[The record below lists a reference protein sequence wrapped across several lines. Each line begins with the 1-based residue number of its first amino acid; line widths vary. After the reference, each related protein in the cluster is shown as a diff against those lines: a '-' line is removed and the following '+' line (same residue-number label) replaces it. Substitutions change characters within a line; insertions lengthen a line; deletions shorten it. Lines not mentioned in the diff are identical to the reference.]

1 MVVIC
6 TRMESFLSWPPWEE
20 ARQNPEHGRCTCQGL
35 LNKNMWIQSDSF
47 PIKARHWKLAYSGK
61 KSATCFRFPQLWENK
76 PSPPRGDDWKHLLL
90 SSSGWLGTVHSKT
103 VFRQYFPKPCFSQ
116 EAPRRRFRCSRCT
129 YWFYCE
135 RNEFVGIPGRDT
147 KLRFQ
152 RMQHLF
158 FHGTVQIPINGRLLI
173 SLLI

>member
-6 TRMESFLSWPPWEE
+6 TRMESFLSWPSWEE

-103 VFRQYFPKPCFSQ
+103 VFRQYFPKPCFFSGGSQ
-116 EAPRRRFRCSRCT
+116 KKVQMFKMYLLVLLWEKWICRDPRK
-129 YWFYCE
+129 
-135 RNEFVGIPGRDT
+135 G
-147 KLRFQ
+147 
-152 RMQHLF
+152 H
-158 FHGTVQIPINGRLLI
+158 
-173 SLLI
+173 

>member
-20 ARQNPEHGRCTCQGL
+20 ARQNPEHGLCMCQEL

-47 PIKARHWKLAYSGK
+47 PIKARNWKLAYLGK

-76 PSPPRGDDWKHLLL
+76 PSPPRGM
-90 SSSGWLGTVHSKT
+90 TENI
-103 VFRQYFPKPCFSQ
+103 CFSVVQ
-116 EAPRRRFRCSRCT
+116 AGWGQYTAKWSSDNTFPSLAASREAPRRRFRCSKCT
-129 YWFYCE
+129 YLFYCE
-135 RNEFVGIPGRDT
+135 RNEFVEIPGRDT

-152 RMQHLF
+152 RMQHLC
-158 FHGTVQIPINGRLLI
+158 FHGTVQIPINGWLLI
-173 SLLI
+173 S